1 MNCPQPL
8 IIKETATVKIAI
20 FGAGVAG
27 LAAAIELVDRG
38 HTVELYEKRKV
49 LGGKVSVW
57 KDSDGD
63 SIESGLHIVFG
74 GYRQLQEYLKRVGAE
89 NNYLWKEH
97 SLIYSESDGKQSYFK
112 KPTSQA
118 PGRN

>member
-1 MNCPQPL
+1 MRNAKCSEARSPYG
-8 IIKETATVKIAI
+8 KTATAN
-20 FGAGVAG
+20 
-27 LAAAIELVDRG
+27 
-38 HTVELYEKRKV
+38 
-49 LGGKVSVW
+49 
-57 KDSDGD
+57 

-112 KPTSQA
+112 KGQP
-118 PGRN
+118 PKPLGGN

>member
-1 MNCPQPL
+1 LNSMRNAKCSEARSP
-8 IIKETATVKIAI
+8 
-20 FGAGVAG
+20 
-27 LAAAIELVDRG
+27 
-38 HTVELYEKRKV
+38 Y
-49 LGGKVSVW
+49 GKN
-57 KDSDGD
+57 SDGD

-97 SLIYSESDGKQSYFK
+97 SLIYSESDGKQSYSK